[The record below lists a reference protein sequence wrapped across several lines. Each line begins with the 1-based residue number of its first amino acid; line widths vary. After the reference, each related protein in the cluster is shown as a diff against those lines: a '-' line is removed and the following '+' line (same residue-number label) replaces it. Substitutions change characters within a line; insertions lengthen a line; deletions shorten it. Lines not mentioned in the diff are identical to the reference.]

1 MLSIEGFD
9 LCVDSD
15 FLFLLLHNTWACE
28 SEALGN
34 VNGIKVE
41 VNVKLIK
48 IFAVLNF
55 GIERSIQ
62 GTGILKNQSRHDRKL
77 TARRCSLRRLN
88 RLKIKSID
96 EPTVH

>member
-55 GIERSIQ
+55 GIEHSIQ

-88 RLKIKSID
+88 RHKIKSID